1 MLEASSVTSRF
12 EMANSFV
19 GVNRSYALLIGVGTC
34 KYPQWSLP
42 VTVQD
47 VTAIEE
53 VLVDPSWGG
62 YPNDNEHI
70 RLLCDARATRAGM
83 LEELQRLAAIADRD
97 PEATI
102 VVYYSGH
109 GWLNPAENSYYL
121 ITHDVDPDRVGA
133 SALAGADFIKA
144 LQNINSQ
151 KLLVILDCCHAEGIA
166 SVEENGIEY
175 RLADGLNFKPP
186 TGFVPESAKGH
197 FSTLAEGKGIVIL
210 CSSDCHQL
218 AWIRK
223 DRTCSVFADR
233 LIDALRGA
241 GNQAGDSAKPTL
253 REREVTVMNLI
264 DYLGKTVPE
273 TVRAE
278 YRAEQ
283 QPQAEF
289 KGSNNFPIALL
300 CGGKGLPQDKFDE
313 FAALHDRIP
322 TSAPIAAS
330 ERSVTIDRSTRGSTI
345 MPDDGNI
352 GSEKMSQMD
361 KDKTRIWQKKVE
373 RNTPLG
379 SMQRFENVPGEMQPR
394 KANKYQCPQCH
405 RTGYREDRAD
415 RVPICPVHRLPMQSQ
430 GD

>member
-34 KYPQWSLP
+34 KYSQWSLP

-83 LEELQRLAAIADRD
+83 LEELQRLAGIANRD

-109 GWLNPAENSYYL
+109 GWLNPADNSYYL
-121 ITHDVDPDRVGA
+121 ITHDVDPNRVGA
-133 SALAGADFIKA
+133 SALAGADFTKA

-151 KLLVILDCCHAEGIA
+151 KLLVILDCCHAQGIA
-166 SVEENGIEY
+166 SVKEDGIEY

-197 FSTLAEGKGIVIL
+197 FSKLAEGKGVTIL
-210 CSSDCHQL
+210 SSSDCHQL
-218 AWIRK
+218 GWIRK

-233 LIDALRGA
+233 VIDALRGA
-241 GNQAGDSAKPTL
+241 GNQAGD
-253 REREVTVMNLI
+253 REVTVMNLI

-273 TVRAE
+273 TVRSE

-300 CGGKGLPQDKFDE
+300 CGGKGLPHDKFDE
-313 FAALHDRIP
+313 FAASHDRIP
-322 TSAPIAAS
+322 TS
-330 ERSVTIDRSTRGSTI
+330 VTISASQRAVAIDSSARGSTI
-345 MPDDGNI
+345 IPDDGNI
-352 GSEKMSQMD
+352 GSERMSQMD

-373 RNTPLG
+373 RNTSLG

>member
-34 KYPQWSLP
+34 KYSQWSLP

-47 VTAIEE
+47 VTEIEE

-62 YPNDNEHI
+62 YPNDREHI
-70 RLLCDARATRAGM
+70 RLLCDARATRAGI

-109 GWLNPAENSYYL
+109 GWLNPADNSYYL

-133 SALAGADFIKA
+133 SALAGADFTKA

-151 KLLVILDCCHAEGIA
+151 KMLVILDCCHAEGIA
-166 SVEENGIEY
+166 SVEENGIEFK
-175 RLADGLNFKPP
+175 LADGLNFKPP
-186 TGFVPESAKGH
+186 TGFVPKSATGH
-197 FSTLAEGKGIVIL
+197 FSKLAEGKGVTIL
-210 CSSDCHQL
+210 SSSDCRQL

-241 GNQAGDSAKPTL
+241 GNQAGD
-253 REREVTVMNLI
+253 REVTVMNLI

-273 TVRAE
+273 TVRSE

-283 QPQAEF
+283 QPQAKF

-313 FAALHDRIP
+313 FAASHDRIP
-322 TSAPIAAS
+322 TSVTIAAS
-330 ERSVTIDRSTRGSTI
+330 ERSIAIDRSARWSTI
-345 MPDDGNI
+345 IPDDGKI
-352 GSEKMSQMD
+352 ASERMSQMD

-394 KANKYQCPQCH
+394 KANKYQCLQCH